1 MESLKS
7 KDVFGAIGNERIVAT
22 VVIDNIESALPL
34 AETFLNSGM
43 RCIELTLRTDSA
55 IEAIK
60 RIVTAFPELLVGA
73 GTVLNTDQLIQVRDA
88 GAAFAVAPGFNPEIV
103 TKAMEIGL
111 PFAPGV
117 CTPSDI
123 ERALE
128 CGCKVLK
135 FFPAEPLGGLKYLKS
150 VVAPYNHMGIRF
162 IPLGGITYD
171 NFRNYLNEDFILA
184 IGGSWLAPRNMITE
198 GNWQG
203 IKRNCDAAIS
213 SLVVRSRKIVSVP
226 SISGFTKIK
235 KGKPFVVQEE

>member
-1 MESLKS
+1 MESLES
-7 KDVFGAIGNERIVAT
+7 NNVFSIIRHERIIAT
-22 VVIDNIESALPL
+22 VVIDDIETALPL
-34 AETFLNSGM
+34 AKTFLDSGIK
-43 RCIELTLRTDSA
+43 CIELTLRSDAA
-55 IEAIK
+55 IEAISK
-60 RIVTAFPELLVGA
+60 IVTEFPELLVGA

-184 IGGSWLAPRNMITE
+184 VGGSWLAPRNVIAE
-198 GNWQG
+198 RNWQV
-203 IKRNCDAAIS
+203 IKDNCDVAIS
-213 SLVVRSRKIVSVP
+213 SLVSGGRRIVSIP
-226 SISGFTKIK
+226 SSSGVRYERKAKTY
-235 KGKPFVVQEE
+235 